1 MWEDGGRWGWVSGG
15 GRAVGI
21 AGSALCPACRVC
33 QVHVACALHVAR
45 ALRVVGG
52 VCHRRG
58 VGGWR
63 AMEWRV
69 IRACIRLVLNPC
81 VFTRLASSTP
91 SPISPNLS
99 PLVIYR
105 SHTTTLTPS
114 LLLRPPPTT
123 RVLTRSRLLPPVPDS
138 PPGPCHRFVER
149 PHLHERSQNRCLPP
163 AALCS
168 PHERYVRHPRL
179 RPRHRVMTGQ
189 SGKRRSFPCY
199 CVFIRLHGGVG
210 GASHT
215 RVPSYICYL
224 VPKHA
229 EYLFF
234 SLLASL
240 K

>member
-1 MWEDGGRWGWVSGG
+1 
-15 GRAVGI
+15 
-21 AGSALCPACRVC
+21 
-33 QVHVACALHVAR
+33 
-45 ALRVVGG
+45 
-52 VCHRRG
+52 
-58 VGGWR
+58 
-63 AMEWRV
+63 MEWRV

-114 LLLRPPPTT
+114 LHLRPPPTT
-123 RVLTRSRLLPPVPDS
+123 RVHTRSRLLPPVPDS

-179 RPRHRVMTGQ
+179 RPRHHVMAGGG
-189 SGKRRSFPCY
+189 GKETELSLLLRFHSFTRRRGRRQP
-199 CVFIRLHGGVG
+199 
-210 GASHT
+210 HT
-215 RVPSYICYL
+215 RSVIYL
-224 VPKHA
+224 LSSTQTRRVFV
-229 EYLFF
+229 LFSPRF
-234 SLLASL
+234 SQMNVIV
-240 K
+240 